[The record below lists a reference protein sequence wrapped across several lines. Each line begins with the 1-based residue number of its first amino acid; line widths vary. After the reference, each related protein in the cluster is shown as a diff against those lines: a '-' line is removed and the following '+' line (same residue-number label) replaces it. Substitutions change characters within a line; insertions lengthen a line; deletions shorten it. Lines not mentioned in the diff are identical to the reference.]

1 MKNATVRL
9 ESIEIRNFKNVC
21 YGKLNFENS
30 RTYYDASILGLYGQ
44 NGSGKTALIDAI
56 ALLKF
61 ALAGQEVP
69 LQFADY
75 INIDASFANLKY
87 FFKVRNLEIEAEY
100 NAVYEF
106 NIRKE
111 ISESSQKYKA
121 VIFDEV
127 LSYSYESKD
136 EKLKL
141 QSLIDTRTDD
151 VFVPVSKYN
160 ELVGSSK
167 DTKTTLLAN
176 KKFALI
182 SSKSFVFSSELLDVI
197 RENCKEKRHL
207 FLIKSLVFYGNL
219 ELFVINTANSGVITV
234 NGLPL
239 NFKYEEKGEISIG
252 NFMINLNESTLFSEK
267 QLNVAK
273 KVIENM
279 NIVLAKLVPGLTI
292 GVREL
297 GTELAED
304 ASKKVKIQLVSMKND
319 KDIPLKYESEGI
331 KKIISVLQLLIVVY
345 NNPSTTV
352 AIDELDSGIFEYL
365 LGEILRIISKKGVGQ
380 LIFTSHNLRPLE
392 TIDRGFIA
400 FTTTDPKERY
410 IRLANIKTNNNLR
423 DFYYRDIVLGEQRKP
438 VYDSTNNYEI
448 DLAFMEA
455 GETSIE
461 TGDNSDS

>member
-1 MKNATVRL
+1 MKDATVRL
-9 ESIEIRNFKNVC
+9 ESIEIKDFKNVR
-21 YGKLNFENS
+21 YGKLTLENS
-30 RTYYDASILGLYGQ
+30 RKFYNSSILGLYGQ

-56 ALLKF
+56 LLLKF
-61 ALAGQEVP
+61 ALAGQP
-69 LQFADY
+69 MPSQFADY
-75 INIDASFANLKY
+75 VNIDASFANLKY
-87 FFKVRNLEIEAEY
+87 CFKVKNIEIDAEY
-100 NAVYEF
+100 DVVYEF

-111 ISESSQKYKA
+111 ISESSPGYRA
-121 VIFDEV
+121 VIFDEI

-141 QSLIDTRTDD
+141 QPIINTRTND
-151 VFVPVSKYN
+151 VFGPVSKYN
-160 ELVGSSK
+160 DLVGSGK
-167 DTKTTLLAN
+167 ETKASLLAN
-176 KKFALI
+176 RKFAHI
-182 SSKSFVFSSELLDVI
+182 SSKSFVFSKELLDTLH
-197 RENCKEKRHL
+197 RNCKEKRHL
-207 FLIKSLVFYGNL
+207 FLIENLVLYGNF
-219 ELFVINTANSGVITV
+219 ELFVINTANTCMITV

-252 NFMINLNESTLFSEK
+252 NFMINLNEPTSFSEK
-267 QLNVAK
+267 QFDVVK

-279 NIVLAKLVPGLTI
+279 NIVLAQLVPGLTI
-292 GVREL
+292 GIRNL
-297 GTELAED
+297 GTELSED
-304 ASKKVKIQLVSMKND
+304 ASQKIRIQLVSKKNN
-319 KDIPLKYESEGI
+319 KEIPLKYESEGI

-345 NNPSTTV
+345 NNPSVTV

-365 LGEILRIISKKGVGQ
+365 LGEILRIISEKGLGQ

-455 GETSIE
+455 GETS
-461 TGDNSDS
+461 GS